1 MLVSIHQPNFMPWL
15 KLLDKILGSDVY
27 VAYDTVQYTRSEYHG
42 RQKIKREGR
51 CDWLSVPLRRS
62 PGGRQL
68 IQDVR
73 IARSEP
79 FRVRHLRLLRL
90 AYSRAPYFDELFPL
104 IEDVYG
110 RDHEWLADLNLD
122 LITMLCDYLSSPVRI
137 VRASSIERD
146 LPPGRDGT
154 RRLVDL
160 VRAVAGTAHLT
171 STYGSEREYI
181 DWAAVCDAGLR
192 VVSQRFT
199 HPVHPQSGP
208 GEFLPHLASVDML
221 FHCGRASAELLAE
234 QRRFDDVTAEIV
246 GVPT

>member
-1 MLVSIHQPNFMPWL
+1 VLVSVHQPNFMPWL

-51 CDWLSVPLRRS
+51 GDWLSVPLASS
-62 PGGRQL
+62 PGGPQL

-73 IARSEP
+73 IDSSQP
-79 FRVRHLRLLRL
+79 FRARHLRLLRL
-90 AYSRAPYFDELFPL
+90 AYGRAPYFDELYPL
-104 IEDVYG
+104 VEDVYG

-122 LITMLCDYLSSPVRI
+122 LIRTLCDYLGSPVRI

-154 RRLVDL
+154 RRIIDL

-181 DWAAVCDAGLR
+181 DWSAVCDAGLR
-192 VVSQRFT
+192 VLSQRFT
-199 HPVHPQSGP
+199 HPVHPQSR
-208 GEFLPHLASVDML
+208 GEFLPHLAAVDML

-246 GVPT
+246 GVPA